1 MPANNERNE
10 DMKKIKPR
18 KVRGMLKECNT
29 LKIKIKAVDIPRDKN
44 GMPKL
49 KEIG

>member
-18 KVRGMLKECNT
+18 KVRGMLKEGNT
-29 LKIKIKAVDIPRDKN
+29 LKIKAVDIPRDKN